1 MALCTD
7 TYSDIKRTQCLY
19 SPLFNPRLQSICTL
33 KIATLDADA
42 SPAQL
47 QLRTS
52 LTALI
57 VALHS

>member
-42 SPAQL
+42 QL